1 MSARKLLSKVVLRNT
16 PQFSG
21 MKESKGYR
29 ELVRKSEEADLFF
42 STFGISADAIAQ
54 FAVVF
59 AALVHDVDHRGVPNA
74 QLIKEKKSLAEKYK
88 NKSVAENNSIR
99 VAWSELLK
107 EEFSNL
113 RRCIFGSDEDES
125 RFRQLL
131 INVVIATDITDRE
144 RRAGERLRWEMA
156 FGSRSED
163 TNSCEDEWQ
172 LKSDRQLPDIDVSLK
187 ATVVLEQ
194 IVLASDVAHTM
205 QHWLTYVKWNER
217 LYKEMWEAYINGRA
231 EKDPTLGWYKGEIG
245 FFDGE

>member
-1 MSARKLLSKVVLRNT
+1 M
-16 PQFSG
+16 
-21 MKESKGYR
+21 
-29 ELVRKSEEADLFF
+29 
-42 STFGISADAIAQ
+42 
-54 FAVVF
+54 
-59 AALVHDVDHRGVPNA
+59 
-74 QLIKEKKSLAEKYK
+74 
-88 NKSVAENNSIR
+88 AENNSIR

-144 RRAGERLRWEMA
+144 RRAGERLRWETA
-156 FGSRSED
+156 FGSRSDD
-163 TNSCEDEWQ
+163 TNSCEDDW
-172 LKSDRQLPDIDVSLK
+172 LHKSDRQLPDIDVSLK

-231 EKDPTLGWYKGEIG
+231 EKDPTVGWYKGEIG
-245 FFDGE
+245 FFDGYIIPLATKLKECGVFGNAGDEYLGNALRNKAEWIEKGEAIVNEFEAKIKRGRRPSSLAETELSKSLSMSDKSCCSTTLLSSSEKGLTSSD